1 MFLHIGN
8 DVAVYIKEVI
18 AVFDMEST
26 TVMHDSR
33 EFLKMCEEEG
43 FLYDVAPGEMPKSII
58 ITEEDGRSF
67 VYVSPIAAS
76 TIRKRSNQV

>member
-8 DVAVYIKEVI
+8 DVAVYIKDVI
-18 AVFDMEST
+18 AVLDMESA
-26 TVMHDSR
+26 TVMRDSR
-33 EFLKMCEEEG
+33 DFLKMCEEEG